1 MKEVT
6 VYEVVEKKIV
16 VGDFR
21 EDYQYYRGG
30 DTPSEFLHK
39 TDEFVAYNY
48 EEVTRKIDTW
58 NRHGLPPVYV
68 AYDDSFRD
76 LVAKYQATNVDATDS
91 MREDMVNYRNKWLR
105 SSAECDTL
113 RKTSEN
119 VAKSLISLR
128 DKVSVLEGSFW
139 KRFKFLFKGLV

>member
-6 VYEVVEKKIV
+6 VYEVVEKTIV

-39 TDEFVAYNY
+39 TDEFVAYNC

-58 NRHGLPPVYV
+58 NRHGLPPLYV
-68 AYDDSFRD
+68 AYDDSFKD
-76 LVAKYQATNVDATDS
+76 LVAKYQATNVDAVDA
-91 MREDMVNYRNKWLR
+91 MREEIVDYRNKWLR
-105 SSAECDTL
+105 SSAEYDTL

-119 VAKSLISLR
+119 TE
-128 DKVSVLEGSFW
+128 KVLNTLQGKVDVLQGSFW
-139 KRFKFLFKGLV
+139 ERFKFLFKGVV

>member
-6 VYEVVEKKIV
+6 VYEVVEKTIV

-58 NRHGLPPVYV
+58 NRHGLPPLYV
-68 AYDDSFRD
+68 AYDDSFKD

-91 MREDMVNYRNKWLR
+91 MREEIVDYRNKWLR
-105 SSAECDTL
+105 SSAEYDTL
-113 RKTSEN
+113 RKTSEDTEN
-119 VAKSLISLR
+119 VLNTLQG
-128 DKVSVLEGSFW
+128 KVYVLEGSFW
-139 KRFKFLFKGLV
+139 ERFKFLFKGVA